1 MYPLSSSNQ
10 GGNRCFKIDKEASR
24 SNQPR
29 FLSVLFKWR
38 IACMIFKLLSLFV
51 MAVYLW
57 GIWKFQKGY
66 KKTNFSSSLPN
77 RFALSLLWPALIFA
91 NRSYRKN
98 FQKALKG

>member
-1 MYPLSSSNQ
+1 MVALKLMKNLVARSAWTFIYS
-10 GGNRCFKIDKEASR
+10 FKR
-24 SNQPR
+24 
-29 FLSVLFKWR
+29 R
-38 IACMIFKLLSLFV
+38 IAGMIFKLLSLFL

-66 KKTNFSSSLPN
+66 KKTNFSQSLPN

-91 NRSYRKN
+91 NKSYRKN